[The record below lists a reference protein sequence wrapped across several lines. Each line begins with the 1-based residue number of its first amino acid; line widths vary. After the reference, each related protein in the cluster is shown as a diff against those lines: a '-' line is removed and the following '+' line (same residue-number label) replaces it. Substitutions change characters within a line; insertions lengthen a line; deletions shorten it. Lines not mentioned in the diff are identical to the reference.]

1 MEPTTKLNV
10 HPLRRDLL
18 LEKLHKTAGK
28 ANKVWH
34 FGRKQIA
41 AMQPGAQYTMGV
53 KVVAV
58 DSDDYLELHIK
69 K

>member
-1 MEPTTKLNV
+1 MEPTTKPNE

-34 FGRKQIA
+34 FGRKQMD
-41 AMQPGAQYTMGV
+41 AMQPGSVYKMGV

-58 DSDDYLELHIK
+58 DADDYLELHVK